1 MKNAPLPIILSFSL
15 LSVLSACLT
24 GCPNNSTTTGTP
36 HSAFRIEGV
45 ALSPA
50 TMSLNVP
57 PSEGTVSAG
66 YTCSGTFTATVKA
79 SDQATHSV
87 TWKSSD
93 SDRLTVREGVV
104 QTVAGAAAGEVVIT
118 ATSVDDP
125 AQFAT
130 ATVSVSADGD
140 LAMTIR

>member
-1 MKNAPLPIILSFSL
+1 MKNTQLLTLLTLAGLSSL
-15 LSVLSACLT
+15 SL
-24 GCPNNSTTTGTP
+24 GCPNQSVTTHASP
-36 HSAFRIEGV
+36 PAFRIEGV

-57 PSEGTVSAG
+57 PSEATVSAG

-93 SDRLTVREGVV
+93 SDRVTVLEGAV